1 MVLMGMGPAHIDVA
15 VSRLKSK
22 FGVEVDTSIPKV
34 PYRETISRR
43 GEARHRH
50 KKQTGG
56 AGQFAE
62 IEMAVEP
69 ATPGENFEF
78 QWKVVGGSI
87 SHSYESSIEKGV
99 RQVLDTGV
107 IAGYK
112 VSGVRAQVLD
122 GKEHAVDSKPI
133 AFEIAARSV
142 FREAFEQASPSLLEP
157 IYEFVI
163 FVPDTYAGDVMSAL
177 KTKRAQ
183 VMGMDQRGNKTVIT
197 AHAPL
202 AEMQRF
208 GNDLRSL
215 TQGRGV
221 FELKFDRYAR
231 VPPALAEPI
240 IAKHKAEL
248 AAQKEE

>member
-1 MVLMGMGPAHIDVA
+1 
-15 VSRLKSK
+15 
-22 FGVEVDTSIPKV
+22 
-34 PYRETISRR
+34 
-43 GEARHRH
+43 
-50 KKQTGG
+50 
-56 AGQFAE
+56 
-62 IEMAVEP
+62 
-69 ATPGENFEF
+69 
-78 QWKVVGGSI
+78 
-87 SHSYESSIEKGV
+87 
-99 RQVLDTGV
+99 
-107 IAGYK
+107 
-112 VSGVRAQVLD
+112 
-122 GKEHAVDSKPI
+122 
-133 AFEIAARSV
+133 
-142 FREAFEQASPSLLEP
+142 
-157 IYEFVI
+157 
-163 FVPDTYAGDVMSAL
+163 VPDTYAGDVMSAL

-248 AAQKEE
+248 AAQKDE

>member
-1 MVLMGMGPAHIDVA
+1 MQHKVIQDSEERMKKALESVKHEMV
-15 VSRLKSK
+15 
-22 FGVEVDTSIPKV
+22 
-34 PYRETISRR
+34 
-43 GEARHRH
+43 
-50 KKQTGG
+50 
-56 AGQFAE
+56 
-62 IEMAVEP
+62 
-69 ATPGENFEF
+69 
-78 QWKVVGGSI
+78 
-87 SHSYESSIEKGV
+87 GV
-99 RQVLDTGV
+99 RTG
-107 IAGYK
+107 K
-112 VSGVRAQVLD
+112 
-122 GKEHAVDSKPI
+122 
-133 AFEIAARSV
+133 
-142 FREAFEQASPSLLEP
+142 ASPSLLEP